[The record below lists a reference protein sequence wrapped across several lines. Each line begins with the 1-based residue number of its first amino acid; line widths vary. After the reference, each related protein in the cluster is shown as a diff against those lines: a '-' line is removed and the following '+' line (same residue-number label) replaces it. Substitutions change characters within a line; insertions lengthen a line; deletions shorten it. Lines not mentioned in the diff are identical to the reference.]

1 MDSSA
6 SIPRTIHYFSLYR
19 SVFHACI
26 IVERLSE
33 TSKYLSRIN
42 IIYTEQW
49 RFYEIN
55 VLNMYEIQ
63 NGLVY
68 TLFKW
73 NMQNICNIENIQN
86 KNFQNSLIVKR
97 ISILFYKN
105 VSLDRR
111 ESIKLVCTQFHGI
124 FISLFSIGTT
134 WLISIRRILFLSFL
148 ER

>member
-1 MDSSA
+1 MDSSV

-33 TSKYLSRIN
+33 TGKYLSRIN
-42 IIYTEQW
+42 IIYTEQC

-55 VLNMYEIQ
+55 VLNMYETY

-73 NMQNICNIENIQN
+73 NMQNTCNIENIQN
-86 KNFQNSLIVKR
+86 KNTFSKSSNRETNFQFRMYFTKIYL
-97 ISILFYKN
+97 SIIADL
-105 VSLDRR
+105 
-111 ESIKLVCTQFHGI
+111 
-124 FISLFSIGTT
+124 
-134 WLISIRRILFLSFL
+134 
-148 ER
+148 

>member
-86 KNFQNSLIVKR
+86 KNTFSKLSNRETNFHIILQKCISRSAR
-97 ISILFYKN
+97 IYKACLYTISRN
-105 VSLDRR
+105 IHFVIFNWNNMADISKENFVPFVS
-111 ESIKLVCTQFHGI
+111 
-124 FISLFSIGTT
+124 
-134 WLISIRRILFLSFL
+134 
-148 ER
+148 